1 MKFSSF
7 EITKSSITL
16 SAEKTFIQAGG
27 ASEDD
32 DDTYFKPNDAK
43 MCPVVSMDLVPD
55 GSLMKIKPVFKT
67 FVPEEPILIEVYSE
81 KGVTFGEFYV
91 QAKDAHTNSTVG
103 HWRIDDERQSAYKC
117 SG

>member
-1 MKFSSF
+1 M
-7 EITKSSITL
+7 
-16 SAEKTFIQAGG
+16 SAEKTFIPAGDTT
-27 ASEDD
+27 EDD
-32 DDTYFKPNDAK
+32 DSYFKPNDAK

-81 KGVTFGEFYV
+81 KRVTFGDFYV

-117 SG
+117 SGFARIPFS

>member
-1 MKFSSF
+1 
-7 EITKSSITL
+7 
-16 SAEKTFIQAGG
+16 
-27 ASEDD
+27 
-32 DDTYFKPNDAK
+32 
-43 MCPVVSMDLVPD
+43 MDLVPD

-91 QAKDAHTNSTVG
+91 QAKDANTNSTVG

-117 SG
+117 SGKVQVISVVWQKRPYYFGRDRPLPEM

>member
-1 MKFSSF
+1 M
-7 EITKSSITL
+7 
-16 SAEKTFIQAGG
+16 SAEKTFIPAGG

-91 QAKDAHTNSTVG
+91 QAKDAVTNSTVG